1 MEGSADGRGERA
13 ALGGRGTW
21 FAQQLGDGWTEVEP
35 GIYRF
40 DPGAKDEAALG
51 SSQAES
57 DLEGDLLEALKPA
70 EGEPEPPQPTRRL
83 FGRRART

>member
-1 MEGSADGRGERA
+1 MEGSAGGRDERDA
-13 ALGGRGTW
+13 PGGRGTW

-40 DPGAKDEAALG
+40 DPSAKEEDAMA

-57 DLEGDLLEALKPA
+57 DLEGDLLEALDPA